1 MKWYLGMEQK
11 VSESHCPEHWVS
23 FCKLWVGLFKMLV
36 TLRGDVKVGFA

>member
-1 MKWYLGMEQK
+1 MVLKNGTEG
-11 VSESHCPEHWVS
+11 VRIPCPEHCVS